1 MALVQ
6 RVFNQLSDLVF
17 HEIDP
22 TVGYAR
28 EVVFVDVGAD
38 TPVTMGTVAYRAK
51 AATDTAYTLLSAAGQ
66 LVATNEFVVLY
77 GDHYGAQ
84 TAGWTLL
91 AADTTDNAVGY
102 VRGMV
107 QLKDQLI
114 KATTAGFL
122 NATQFAALVHLL
134 KAQDVIVEVTAVA
147 P

>member
-22 TVGYAR
+22 CVGYAR
-28 EVVFVDVGAD
+28 EVVFVDVAAD
-38 TPVTMGTVAYRAK
+38 TPITMGTVAYRAK
-51 AATDTAYTLLSAAGQ
+51 AATDTAYTLLSSNAQ
-66 LVATNEFVVLY
+66 LVTTNEFVVLY
-77 GDHYGAQ
+77 GDRYSAQ

-114 KATTAGFL
+114 KANTSFL
-122 NATQFAALVHLL
+122 NAAQFAALVHLL
-134 KAQDVIVEVTAVA
+134 KAQDVIVEVTSVA

>member
-22 TVGYAR
+22 AVGYSR
-28 EVVFVDVGAD
+28 EVVFVDVAAD
-38 TPVTMGTVAYRAK
+38 TPITMGTVAYRAK
-51 AATDTAYTLLSAAGQ
+51 AATDTAYTLLTAAAQ
-66 LVATNEFVVLY
+66 LVTTNEFVVLY
-77 GDHYGAQ
+77 GDRYSAQ

-114 KATTAGFL
+114 KANTSFL
-122 NATQFAALVHLL
+122 NAAQFNALVHLL
-134 KAQDVIVEVTAVA
+134 KAQDVIVEVTSVA